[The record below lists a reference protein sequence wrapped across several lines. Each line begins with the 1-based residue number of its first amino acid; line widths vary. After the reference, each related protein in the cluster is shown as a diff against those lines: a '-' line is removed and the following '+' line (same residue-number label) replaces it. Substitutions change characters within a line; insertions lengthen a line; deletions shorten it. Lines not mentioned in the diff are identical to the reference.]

1 MAGTPNA
8 CAWRVEDGRSGY
20 GRDTSHSVAARL
32 VLLAV
37 ILSVTACGG
46 VSALD
51 GNFPAAPTIQTFV
64 ATPASLPA
72 GGGTTTLSWTVTYAD
87 TLSLAPGIGNVG
99 GLSSKAVSP
108 TANTTYTLTA
118 SNSLG
123 QARQTVTV
131 TVGP

>member
-1 MAGTPNA
+1 VN
-8 CAWRVEDGRSGY
+8 GR
-20 GRDTSHSVAARL
+20 T
-32 VLLAV
+32 LLL
-37 ILSVTACGG
+37 ILALGATACGS

-51 GNFPAAPTIQTFV
+51 GSLPPAPIIQTFV

-72 GGGTTTLSWTVTYAD
+72 GGGTTTLSWTVSYAD
-87 TLSLAPGIGNVG
+87 TLSLAPGIGDVG
-99 GLSSKAVSP
+99 GHSSKDVTL
-108 TANTTYTLTA
+108 TATTTYTLTA